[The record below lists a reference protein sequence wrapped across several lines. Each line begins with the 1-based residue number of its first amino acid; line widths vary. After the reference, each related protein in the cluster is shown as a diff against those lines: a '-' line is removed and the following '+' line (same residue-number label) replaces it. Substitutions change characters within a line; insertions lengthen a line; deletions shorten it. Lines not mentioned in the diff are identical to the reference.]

1 MSLRMVG
8 LEGLYH
14 FLFLLFLCASY
25 VYEKEIN
32 YSSVWYL
39 PHRCS

>member
-1 MSLRMVG
+1 MLLGMVG

-25 VYEKEIN
+25 VYENN

-39 PHRCS
+39 PHCYS